1 MELVRGVQGIE
12 HLGPVVDQRDLQD
25 FQPLFERISRKR
37 VVRVDQL
44 LGQAPAQL
52 TPLLGLFLVA
62 ITLFLR
68 MLDLLV
74 HRVEQARSVL

>member
-1 MELVRGVQGIE
+1 MEFSGGVQGIE

-37 VVRVDQL
+37 VVRGDQL

-74 HRVEQARSVL
+74 HRVEQ